1 MLVGDPLLVQH
12 LALRIPHLDTAVE
25 GRGEEVALLHPQSH
39 QDVRVARRY
48 AEGGRA
54 RAQVPHDQCAPTIRR
69 QQHARHLHDLHGRC
83 ERAVWAGGVGGRC
96 GGMCGWAVWSAL
108 HLCGCTMWGA
118 WLGGAWLGGAWL
130 GGARAA
136 WMGEVCPARLT
147 TGSNFSFA
155 NFQVLTPVSSPPEK
169 RNSPAPRHAGYHP
182 LTRRLRCH
190 GTRCAVRTLRP
201 EASTPYGHGS
211 SAPGQAALRGTAP
224 ALRTCQHRCS
234 PPCARQ

>member
-1 MLVGDPLLVQH
+1 VWPVVMLK
-12 LALRIPHLDTAVE
+12 
-25 GRGEEVALLHPQSH
+25 VAEPVLKSH
-39 QDVRVARRY
+39 MIN
-48 AEGGRA
+48 
-54 RAQVPHDQCAPTIRR
+54 VPPRSADSNMPATFMTCR
-69 QQHARHLHDLHGRC
+69 
-83 ERAVWAGGVGGRC
+83 GGVSGRC
-96 GGMCGWAVWSAL
+96 GGMCGRAVWSAL
-108 HLCGCTMWGA
+108 HLCWCTMWGA
-118 WLGGAWLGGAWL
+118 WLRGAWLGDAWL

-147 TGSNFSFA
+147 IGSNFSFA

-190 GTRCAVRTLRP
+190 GTRCAVRTARP
-201 EASTPYGHGS
+201 EASTRYGHGS